1 MLIICWYFVPVTGQ
15 PQIEVKASVDTTSY
29 VFGDQIR
36 LYLEVS
42 PVGPNTQLADAIG
55 LLDSLDDG
63 TNPNRLGN
71 IELIERMDWSKN
83 QQIGSTEIILGAFD
97 TGYQFFVCPILYT
110 DNGITD
116 TLLSNE
122 AFFYIAPVIT
132 DSTGIAPIK
141 DILTE
146 PLTIQDFLPYLIGI
160 GGLAILGVLIWLW
173 LRKRRRVKQDQPPP
187 LIFIPPHEIAIN
199 KLKELK
205 EASLWQQGEIKLY
218 QSRLTYIIREYIEKA
233 MLVPALEMTSGE
245 IIHQLR
251 NKSIGENQLTDLSK
265 MLNIADLV
273 KFAKGEPN
281 VNIHVELMEKA
292 EQFIYDTY
300 RIHKAEEE

>member
-1 MLIICWYFVPVTGQ
+1 MFSQ
-15 PQIEVKASVDTTSY
+15 PQVEVKASVDTAFY

-36 LYLEVS
+36 LFVEVS
-42 PVGPNTQLADAIG
+42 PVGPGTQLADAIG
-55 LLDSLDDG
+55 LLDTLDEG
-63 TNPNRLGN
+63 ASGRLGK
-71 IELIERMDWSKN
+71 IELVERKDWNKS
-83 QQIGSTEIILGAFD
+83 QQIGFTEIILGAFD

-110 DNGITD
+110 ENGITD

-122 AFFYIAPVIT
+122 TFFYIAPVQT

-146 PLTIQDFLPYLIGI
+146 PLTIQDFLPYIIGI
-160 GGLAILGVLIWLW
+160 GGLAILSVLIWLW
-173 LRKRRRVKQDQPPP
+173 LRKRRGVEQDKSPQVV
-187 LIFIPPHEIAIN
+187 IIPPHEIAIN

-205 EASLWQQGEIKLY
+205 EESLWQQGKIKIY
-218 QSRLTYIIREYIEKA
+218 QSRLTHIVREYIENA
-233 MLVPALEMTSGE
+233 MSVPALEMTSGE

-251 NKSIGENQLTDLSK
+251 HKSIEENLLTDLSN

-273 KFAKGEPN
+273 KFAKGKPN

-292 EQFIYDTY
+292 EQFIYNTY